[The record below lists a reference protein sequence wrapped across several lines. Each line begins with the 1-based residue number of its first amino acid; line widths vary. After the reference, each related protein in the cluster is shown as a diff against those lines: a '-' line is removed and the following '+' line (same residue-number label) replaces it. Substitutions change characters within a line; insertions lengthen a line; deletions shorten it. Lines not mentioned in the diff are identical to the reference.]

1 MHNSNPDEVILSKGF
16 VFSGSAFAVELK
28 FCKNLKGLDA
38 AFANK
43 IRIDCEKLAELRSRL
58 YPATESSTFHGCVV
72 VFNRTGVVC
81 EEFRNLQ
88 AEFANSETSK
98 VIYATAHTEPACGP

>member
-1 MHNSNPDEVILSKGF
+1 MDKSNPNEVILSKGF
-16 VFSGSAFAVELK
+16 AFSGSAFVVELK
-28 FCKNLKGLDA
+28 FCKNRKGLDA

-43 IRIDCEKLAELRSRL
+43 IRIDCEKLAKLRSRL
-58 YPATESSTFHGCVV
+58 YPMTESPTFHGCVV
-72 VFNRTGVVC
+72 VFNRTGVIC

-98 VIYATAHTEPACGP
+98 VIYATAHTEPAGGA